1 MSEHDFTAGVPNL
14 KPTTFR
20 TVLSVIGG
28 LCGVGAFIGAFAVP
42 VIRAPKEND
51 FAEIQKAVQ
60 QISGDLREIK
70 ATNAERLNTEKEREL
85 RRDLE
90 LKGLRDLITRRR

>member
-1 MSEHDFTAGVPNL
+1 MSGHEIEPGVPNL
-14 KPTTFR
+14 RPTTFR
-20 TVLSVIGG
+20 TVLAVIGG
-28 LCGVGAFIGAFAVP
+28 MCGVLAFVASFAIP

-51 FAEIQKAVQ
+51 FAEIQRAVQ
-60 QISGDLREIK
+60 QIVGDLREIK

-90 LKGLRDLITRRR
+90 LKDLRELVTRRR